1 MQRTRNG
8 KVAARATRNLLAN
21 GGAFTKA
28 IVEGIS
34 LGRADLLGDGNVT
47 TSSLDAF
54 LERRVRVLTEGKQTP
69 VMSRPPGEP
78 DFTIALVNWK

>member
-1 MQRTRNG
+1 MKESNS
-8 KVAARATRNLLAN
+8 
-21 GGAFTKA
+21 GG
-28 IVEGIS
+28 
-34 LGRADLLGDGNVT
+34 ADLLGDGNIT

-78 DFTIALVNWK
+78 DFTIALVNRK